1 MLGTVDLSGIRLSV
15 PLALA
20 IVATLGYLIGR
31 KNRTS
36 AAELAA
42 RSRRDLRRAQ
52 AAARELE
59 RIAWVVRRNLG
70 KHHASLAKFKQRLSG
85 LINQEQDEAWKD
97 LSRQAAE
104 ILTPTL
110 RLANQIA
117 SAYDEIREQSH
128 NLMAFS
134 GSGSDP
140 LTGMTNRSGLDDFLA
155 AQLAL
160 KERYEVGFSA
170 ALLDL
175 DRFKD
180 VDDEQGDVQGDRV
193 LQQVAQ
199 ILDQTARQTDL
210 VARCGSEQFVVVLP
224 RTDLE
229 GACTL
234 AERMRATIQEQTPL
248 TVSAGV
254 TEALDGDTLESLL
267 SRAEAALGQAKAAGR
282 NCVWWHD
289 GERMQ
294 PVTAASLLPPSPT
307 SFPS

>member
-1 MLGTVDLSGIRLSV
+1 MFGSVDLASIQLSV

-20 IVATLGYLIGR
+20 LVATLGYLIGR

-85 LINQEQDEAWKD
+85 LVQQEQDEAWKD

-128 NLMAFS
+128 NLMAFT

-140 LTGMTNRSGLDDFLA
+140 LTGITNRSGLDDFLA
-155 AQLAL
+155 AQIAL
-160 KERYEVGFSA
+160 KDRYEVGFSVV
-170 ALLDL
+170 LFDL
-175 DRFKD
+175 DRFKE
-180 VDDEQGDVQGDRV
+180 VGDEQGDLQGDRV
-193 LQQVAQ
+193 LQHVAQ
-199 ILDQTARQTDL
+199 LLNQLVRETDL
-210 VARCGSEQFVVVLP
+210 VARYSGEQFVVVMP
-224 RTDLE
+224 RTDLD
-229 GACTL
+229 GACAL
-234 AERMRATIQEQTPL
+234 AERVRAAIQEQTPL

-254 TEALDGDTLESLL
+254 AVALDGDSAESLL
-267 SRAEAALGQAKAAGR
+267 SRAEAAVGQATASGR
-282 NCVWWHD
+282 NCVFWHD
-289 GERMQ
+289 GEQIR
-294 PVTAASLLPPSPT
+294 PVAETQSLPPLPSAAS
-307 SFPS
+307 